1 MSASFAVA
9 VLLDSNSV
17 SSASPLFDVARVS
30 LLILFGR
37 SGDQVAFP
45 LLRRFPVEITV
56 FPVNVRIPGERRK
69 RTQLKSKT
77 AGACVIKL
85 YQRVVSRLACLN

>member
-45 LLRRFPVEITV
+45 LLWRFPVEITV
-56 FPVNVRIPGERRK
+56 FPVNIRIPGERRK
-69 RTQLKSKT
+69 RTQLKTKQQEP
-77 AGACVIKL
+77 VL
-85 YQRVVSRLACLN
+85 